1 MYLVVLYYMSYHGP
15 LVYCCISF
23 VLPVAKVKLSK
34 ELSVVKV
41 ITQHLCDRMISEC
54 VAECWRVKH
63 KGLDVFDLPP

>member
-41 ITQHLCDRMISEC
+41 ITVSIC
-54 VAECWRVKH
+54 VIV
-63 KGLDVFDLPP
+63 